1 MGRVTG
7 GEGWK
12 RPTAAGRA
20 KQQGFGGET
29 LKASVPG
36 QGRGGKGITAS
47 PRRQWRGADLSLTK
61 SPQRE
66 TLGRAPKAGAGREGG
81 MRPPHGRSVSGPGA
95 AAGPSRVPGPTS
107 LTRASLPRVGL
118 IGRAPPATTH
128 ARSRS
133 PRSRNAEPKRPR
145 SRSGS
150 MTGCWRQTAPRR
162 PPPPWSGPGAGGG
175 SGTAPPLLPHPAPLR
190 APLAEPWGW
199 VTRPREGGPAADTP
213 GGLAVCPRE
222 ASPGGVGASRFPTF
236 WEKGWLPPRP
246 PRERHPFVPCCPP
259 EWRHSCSLANF
270 TTKNQGD
277 TKDTKHACCRW
288 HKLPVGNFTHGII
301 LLPYRWCSS
310 QYFCPPSFLLGS
322 GAGCTASP
330 VVGSLSS
337 FSFTCHKM
345 SIKYGQQWI
354 GLACPPVTPP
364 SFSPVE
370 AFSLL
375 DGMGPF

>member
-1 MGRVTG
+1 MLPKPTVGTAVGRVTG

-12 RPTAAGRA
+12 RPTAAGQA

-36 QGRGGKGITAS
+36 RGRGGKGITAS

-133 PRSRNAEPKRPR
+133 PRSRNAEPKRRR

-162 PPPPWSGPGAGGG
+162 PPPPRSGPGAGGG
-175 SGTAPPLLPHPAPLR
+175 SGTAPPPSPTPR
-190 APLAEPWGW
+190 APPGSACRTVGLSDPPAGG
-199 VTRPREGGPAADTP
+199 RAGCRSPRWPCCVPAGGIPGRCRCLPFSDVLGEGMAAASATP
-213 GGLAVCPRE
+213 GTAPFCAVLPTRVKAQLFFSE
-222 ASPGGVGASRFPTF
+222 FHNQKSR
-236 WEKGWLPPRP
+236 
-246 PRERHPFVPCCPP
+246 
-259 EWRHSCSLANF
+259 
-270 TTKNQGD
+270 
-277 TKDTKHACCRW
+277 
-288 HKLPVGNFTHGII
+288 
-301 LLPYRWCSS
+301 
-310 QYFCPPSFLLGS
+310 
-322 GAGCTASP
+322 
-330 VVGSLSS
+330 
-337 FSFTCHKM
+337 
-345 SIKYGQQWI
+345 
-354 GLACPPVTPP
+354 
-364 SFSPVE
+364 
-370 AFSLL
+370 
-375 DGMGPF
+375 